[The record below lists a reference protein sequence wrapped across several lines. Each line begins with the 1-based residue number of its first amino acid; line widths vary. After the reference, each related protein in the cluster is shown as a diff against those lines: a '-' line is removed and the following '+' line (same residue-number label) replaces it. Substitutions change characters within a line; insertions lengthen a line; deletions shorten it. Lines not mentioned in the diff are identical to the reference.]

1 MRKIT
6 LLFLSICALT
16 TMAQVT
22 TIPSII
28 QKGYDGEVTIIF
40 NPNEGNGGMVGATQC
55 YAHTGVTYDGT
66 QWQKASTWRGGEE
79 KYKMTQNEDGN
90 WELKITPNILEY
102 YGAMTITNSRQ
113 PDPITGKPIIVKDT
127 IIHEVTQLCFVFND
141 GPAGKKEGKG
151 EGNADI
157 FVDLVDPGLAVI
169 FETTIPE
176 ISQINDRITLRGVAT
191 EAAKL
196 SLTVNGQEVASAEGV
211 TLEYEYIL
219 PAEGDYTFIFT
230 ATKGEERKI
239 VKAQTC
245 VVTAPVQAPRPV
257 GIDMGI
263 FYDEKDNTKVTLST
277 YAASKTAPAKNVFV
291 VGDFNNWTVSNTYQ
305 MKQDGNF
312 FWLEISGLTPQKE
325 YAFQYVVVREDG
337 VVKKLS
343 DLYSE
348 KVLHKDD
355 QYEPMTVNPDLMKC
369 PAQADGYAT
378 VIQTN
383 KPEYAWSD
391 ATLNFKRPNKNNL
404 IIYEL
409 WVYDYTPERSIA
421 GLMKRLDYIENLGVN
436 AIELMPVTEFDGNY
450 NWGYSPNH
458 YFALDKAY
466 GTPEQLKAFVD
477 ECHKRGIAVILD
489 MVFNHATGLNP
500 MNKLYPYGTDLAQ
513 NPWFNVTAPHSD
525 NVYEDWNHD
534 FELTKLMFTRALQYW
549 LKEYK
554 IDGYRMD
561 LSHGLCGTTNN
572 AMTHIADYYNNGV
585 KAVSE
590 DAYFILEH
598 WGSNMGNDRPKLIS
612 QGMLCWDN
620 VTEAY
625 QETAMGW
632 LGSKAD
638 FNRAN
643 KDGYV
648 TYCESHDEER
658 MQYKAK
664 MYGNADLKTNEEA
677 RLNRVAV
684 NVAFNVLLNGPHMLW
699 QFEEIGYDF
708 SINSID
714 ERPDEYNTD
723 NRCAKKPRPE
733 ELGYFESVLRMEQYT
748 KIAQTIQLRTKL
760 LPDVFVGNPTQVN
773 IEGSRA
779 LRIVRWGNDVY
790 MVGNFSAI
798 DNQTATMPEGTWYNY
813 FTQQLQPAGDVTLKP
828 GEILLLT
835 GKQLQLPEIET
846 DVEEIFVAEF
856 STEMLPP
863 YNVTIYTVS
872 GQVVSVQRN
881 VEQVNLNAINNGL
894 YLIQFEKNGQ
904 YVTKKV
910 IR

>member
-6 LLFLSICALT
+6 LLFLSVFALT
-16 TMAQVT
+16 ATAQVT

-55 YAHTGVTYDGT
+55 YAHTGATFNGT
-66 QWQKASTWRGGEE
+66 QWQNAPTWRGGEE
-79 KYKMTQNEDGN
+79 KYKMTQNADGN
-90 WELKITPNILEY
+90 WELKITPNITEF
-102 YGAMTITNSRQ
+102 YGARKITTSRQ
-113 PDPITGKPIIVKDT
+113 PGPDGKPVIVKDT
-127 IIHEVTQLCFVFND
+127 VLYEVSQLCFVFND
-141 GPAGKKEGKG
+141 GPGGDKEGKAD
-151 EGNADI
+151 GNADI
-157 FVDLVDPGLAVI
+157 FVELVDAGLAAI
-169 FETTIPE
+169 FEGSIPE
-176 ISQINDRITLRGVAT
+176 ISQVNDTIHLHGVAT
-191 EAAKL
+191 ERATL
-196 SLTVNGQEVASAEGV
+196 SLAINGEVVLTEEGT
-211 TLEYEYIL
+211 TLDYAYKL
-219 PAEGDYTFIFT
+219 PAEGDYVFTLT
-230 ATKGEERKI
+230 ATKGEE
-239 VKAQTC
+239 VKTVTAQTC
-245 VVTAPVQAPRPV
+245 VVSAPVQAARPA

-263 FYDEKDNTKVTLST
+263 FYDENDHTKVTLST
-277 YAASKTAPAKNVFV
+277 YAASKTAPAKHVFV
-291 VGDFNNWTVSNTYQ
+291 VGDFNNWAVSNNYQ

-312 FWLEISGLTPQKE
+312 FWLEINGLTPQKE

-355 QYEPMTVNPDLMKC
+355 QYEPTTVNPDLMKY
-369 PAQADGYAT
+369 PVQGDGYVT

-383 KPEYAWSD
+383 KPAYQWSD

-500 MNKLYPYGTDLAQ
+500 MNKLYPYGTELAH

-585 KAVSE
+585 KAVSA

-598 WGSNMGNDRPKLIS
+598 WGSNMGSDRPKLIS
-612 QGMLCWDN
+612 QGMMCWDN

-643 KDGYV
+643 RDGYV

-708 SINSID
+708 SINCDLQSPNAYD
-714 ERPDEYNTD
+714 SGKRCNT
-723 NRCAKKPRPE
+723 KPRPE
-733 ELGYFESVLRMEQYT
+733 SRGYFSSTNRVNAFKKCAQV
-748 KIAQTIQLRTKL
+748 IALRTQL
-760 LPDVFVGNPTQVN
+760 LPAVFAGNPTQVH
-773 IEGSRA
+773 IGSGYVTRT
-779 LRIVRWGNDVY
+779 VQWGNNVFA
-790 MVGNFSAI
+790 VANFSPTENMSI
-798 DNQTATMPEGTWYNY
+798 DLPSGTWYDY
-813 FTQQLQPAGDVTLKP
+813 LGGATKAATSYSLKP
-828 GEILLLT
+828 GELKVFT
-835 GKQLQLPEIET
+835 GTPIQAPVISNIEKR
-846 DVEEIFVAEF
+846 DHSAFEEVQM
-856 STEMLPP
+856 EMPQAKKIIE
-863 YNVTIYTVS
+863 N
-872 GQVVSVQRN
+872 GQVLIVRGDKVYTITG
-881 VEQVNLNAINNGL
+881 NLV
-894 YLIQFEKNGQ
+894 Y
-904 YVTKKV
+904 
-910 IR
+910 